1 MLRIVTLCVFL
12 LSSTLAVAKPNG
24 ERGGPPPGVKPG
36 EADIATIVTEAA
48 TAEEDA
54 EYTLLLAAITYIA
67 ETNPGSELIAGLFDE
82 DNYTVFAPTDAA
94 FLALVGTLVMEGI
107 ITSDAIAAVGP
118 FAAIDDALG
127 AGTLEAVVSYHVT
140 EGRRASISVLPPRGE
155 RTIETLLEGATFSV
169 DTAGAITAVGNTAQI
184 TAADISASNGVI
196 HQIDAVILPIAL
208 P

>member
-12 LSSTLAVAKPNG
+12 LSSTLAVAKPDG
-24 ERGGPPPGVKPG
+24 ERGGPPPGVKPV
-36 EADIATIVTEAA
+36 EDDIATIVTEAA

-54 EYTLLLAAITYIA
+54 EFTLLLAAITYIA

-94 FLALVGTLVMEGI
+94 FLALVGTLIMEGI
-107 ITSDAIAAVGP
+107 ITSDDVTTVGP
-118 FAAIDDALG
+118 FAAIDNALG

-140 EGRRASISVLPPRGE
+140 DGRRASIRVLPARG
-155 RTIETLLEGATFSV
+155 EGATFSV
-169 DTAGAITAVGNTAQI
+169 DTAGGITAVGNTAQI